1 MEMTRRIWTTKQVQ
15 KQGSNKIKIRKHKI
29 CPKESYTHV
38 EDDWIYDWTTETVPY

>member
-29 CPKESYTHV
+29 FPKESYTHV